1 MPQTA
6 SKYFEFK
13 LVYNYSMKKYEKAI
27 KDYLVER
34 SWDDLRP
41 ADLAKSISI
50 ESAEL
55 LELFQWTNQSLTE
68 VKKDKEKLDQIKK
81 ELADVL
87 LYCFD
92 MSVLLG
98 LDTGKILLDKLEKV
112 KQKYPAHLFKNR
124 NKNVDA
130 GSEDIYWKIK
140 KEHRMKGD

>member
-1 MPQTA
+1 
-6 SKYFEFK
+6 
-13 LVYNYSMKKYEKAI
+13 MKKYEKAI

-34 SWDDLRP
+34 SWDNLRP

>member
-1 MPQTA
+1 
-6 SKYFEFK
+6 
-13 LVYNYSMKKYEKAI
+13 MKKYEKI
-27 KDYLVER
+27 IYQYLKER
-34 SWDDLRP
+34 SWDTLRP

-55 LELFQWTNQSLTE
+55 LELFQWTNQSLAE
-68 VKKDKEKLDQIKK
+68 VKKDKDKIEQIKK

-98 LDTGKILLDKLEKV
+98 FDTGKILLDKLEKI
-112 KQKYPAHLFKNR
+112 KLKYPAHLFKNR
-124 NKNVDA
+124 KKNVDA

-140 KEHRMKGD
+140 QEHRMKGK